1 MRRCHGSKDLMA
13 GRGERAGVWDKV
25 PEELE
30 EGMLCHTREAVWLEC
45 VRDAVHGG
53 AEIRGPFLQ
62 EFVSHDEGVG
72 FSSGELSAQER
83 GVCLVV
89 KWKGRQI

>member
-1 MRRCHGSKDLMA
+1 M
-13 GRGERAGVWDKV
+13 
-25 PEELE
+25 
-30 EGMLCHTREAVWLEC
+30 
-45 VRDAVHGG
+45 HGG

-83 GVCLVV
+83 EVCLVV